1 MTTKR
6 KRSDFASVKSASRK
20 KIPSSK
26 VLQMV
31 LESSDGEHDV
41 NMSCDNERDFTTE
54 TSEDEINSE
63 TTRELRV
70 DVMDYQDAGDH
81 RVKFHERRIS
91 SMTFTSAH
99 LYGNVYMQVGVARAL
114 AHSSYFGLMGEQNS
128 KTFVIPCP

>member
-91 SMTFTSAH
+91 MVMFTCRWAWPARWPIRPILGLWGSKILKH
-99 LYGNVYMQVGVARAL
+99 L
-114 AHSSYFGLMGEQNS
+114 
-128 KTFVIPCP
+128 